1 MNILLCRDNLKIT
14 VFGRFENFLL
24 FTVTCKV
31 HICEQWMNDKLME
44 TFHMFLSISGFYLE
58 QQHWSCSCSVD
69 DDSGDD
75 GDVQWALGK
84 SNPSALRE
92 TSVEVPNVTWDDV
105 GGLENVKKELQEL
118 VQVCGEG
125 FSLALTIV
133 HFCIVICW
141 FRCVGRGSHLLWLLY
156 TSVLSSVDS
165 GVWGGVLSDYCT
177 LLYCHLLIQV
187 CGEGFSLALTIVH
200 FCIVICWFRCVGRGS
215 HLHWL
220 LYTSALSSVDS
231 GVWGGVL
238 TCTDYCTLLHCH
250 LLKVCGEGFSL
261 ALTIVHFCIVICWFR
276 CVGRGSHLHYCT
288 LLYCHLLIQVCGEGF
303 SLALTIVHFCIV
315 ICWFRCVGR
324 GSHLHWLLYTSALWS
339 VDSGVWGGVLTCTD
353 YCTLLHCDLLIQV
366 CGEGFSLALTVV
378 HFYIVICWFRCVG
391 RGSHLHW
398 LLYTSAL
405 SSVDSGVWGGVLTCT
420 DYCTLLHCHL
430 LIQVCGEGFSLTLT
444 IVHFCIVICWFRC
457 VGRGSHLHWLLYTSV
472 LSSVDSGV
480 WGGVLTYTD
489 YCTLLYCHL
498 LIQVCGEGFSLALTI
513 VHFCIVICWFRCVG
527 RGSHLHWL
535 LYISALSSVDS
546 GVWGGVL
553 TCTDYC
559 TLLYCD
565 LLIQVCGEG
574 FSLAL
579 TIVHFCIVICW
590 FRCVGRGSHLHWL
603 LYTCALSSVDSGVCV
618 CVLGGGGRG
627 SHLHWLL
634 YI

>member
-1 MNILLCRDNLKIT
+1 MNILLCRDNLKIS

-31 HICEQWMNDKLME
+31 HICEQWMNDKLIE

-58 QQHWSCSCSVD
+58 QQQWSCSCSVD

-141 FRCVGRGSHLLWLLY
+141 FRCVGRGSLWLLY
-156 TSVLSSVDS
+156 TSALWSVDS

-177 LLYCHLLIQV
+177 FLYCHLLIQVCGEGFSLTIVHFCIVICWFRCVGRGSCLHWLLYTSALSSVDSGVWGGVLTCTHYCTLLHCHLLIQVCGEGFSFALTIVHFCIVICWFRCVGRGSHLHWLLYTSALWSVDSGVWGGVLTYTDYCTLLHCHLLIQV

-215 HLHWL
+215 H
-220 LYTSALSSVDS
+220 
-231 GVWGGVL
+231 
-238 TCTDYCTLLHCH
+238 TDYCTLLH
-250 LLKVCGEGFSL
+250 
-261 ALTIVHFCIVICWFR
+261 
-276 CVGRGSHLHYCT
+276 
-288 LLYCHLLIQVCGEGF
+288 CHLLIQVCGEGF

-339 VDSGVWGGVLTCTD
+339 VDSGVWGGVLTCT
-353 YCTLLHCDLLIQV
+353 H
-366 CGEGFSLALTVV
+366 
-378 HFYIVICWFRCVG
+378 
-391 RGSHLHW
+391 
-398 LLYTSAL
+398 
-405 SSVDSGVWGGVLTCT
+405 
-420 DYCTLLHCHL
+420 YCTLLHCHL
-430 LIQVCGEGFSLTLT
+430 LIQVCGEGFSLLLT

-457 VGRGSHLHWLLYTSV
+457 VGRGSHLHWLLYISA
-472 LSSVDSGV
+472 LWSVDSGV

-489 YCTLLYCHL
+489 YCTFLHCDL

-535 LYISALSSVDS
+535 LYISALWSVDS

-553 TCTDYC
+553 TYTDYC
-559 TLLYCD
+559 TLLHCD

-590 FRCVGRGSHLHWL
+590 FRCV
-603 LYTCALSSVDSGVCV
+603 CV
-618 CVLGGGGRG
+618 CVGGGGG
-627 SHLHWLL
+627 GVLTYTDYCTFKHCDLL
-634 YI
+634 IQVCREGFSLTLTI